1 MKKIF
6 ISILLLIFCNF
17 FLLTANCEEKKLPWH
32 LQHYIDRNA
41 EFDKEN
47 MELKNI
53 VFVGDSLT
61 EGFDLKKFF
70 PEYQT
75 LNRGI
80 VSDTIGTL
88 EKDRGVINRL
98 DNSVFDCNPECVF
111 ILIGVNDIGDLVRNG
126 SPSLDIM
133 EEGYDK
139 ILAEIKKNMPELPVY
154 IQSCL
159 PATGKYAKL
168 NPYILDLNE
177 RIIKLSKKYDYPYID
192 IFPLF
197 CDDKGELKEEITR
210 DGIHLKD
217 GGYEI
222 WAGKI
227 KPVMEK
233 FIKH

>member
-1 MKKIF
+1 MKNFYIAL
-6 ISILLLIFCNF
+6 LLLICCVF
-17 FLLTANCEEKKLPWH
+17 FLSSANCEENKLPWY

-70 PEYQT
+70 PEYRT

-88 EKDRGVINRL
+88 EKNRGVINRL

-139 ILAEIKKNMPELPVY
+139 ILNDIKEKMPELPVY

-159 PATGKYAKL
+159 PATGRYANL
-168 NPYILDLNE
+168 NPYILDLNN

-192 IFPLF
+192 IFPLV

-210 DGIHLKD
+210 DGIHLKEN
-217 GGYEI
+217 GYTI
-222 WAGKI
+222 WADKI
-227 KPVMEK
+227 KPVMEEFK
-233 FIKH
+233 